1 MKWGAYPVISSVP
14 SNNNGE
20 RREMEPF
27 HEVQITLCVF
37 NKTSDKNLKSPDAQT
52 LNAPWST
59 VRHSQCSVKSKQN
72 GMILRESYCA
82 VRFAFSSDKRNI
94 LFSVL
99 TTWLT
104 TQGRVSHFVSV
115 SGVPWCIHKVWFWC
129 QHRDDTR
136 CHYMMTSLCHH
147 DVSMSSYLCPPVL
160 DAQTAEHPGSHPRPG
175 RHISSTQTLRPPGQG
190 RGWEVRGPGPGLT
203 PREAER
209 GQEPGDHQPQHLL
222 SPKVTDPMK
231 DRIFTGGEEGRDN
244 SIKEQLK
251 VSAWGSQNP
260 RRD

>member
-72 GMILRESYCA
+72 GIILRESYCCA

-136 CHYMMTSLCHH
+136 CHYMMSSVCHLTSAPLCLMPRQQNILAVIPALAVTLALHRLSAPR
-147 DVSMSSYLCPPVL
+147 VRAEAEKSEVL
-160 DAQTAEHPGSHPRPG
+160 DPASLPAR
-175 RHISSTQTLRPPGQG
+175 
-190 RGWEVRGPGPGLT
+190 LT
-203 PREAER
+203 EAR
-209 GQEPGDHQPQHLL
+209 SQVITSPSIL